1 MVGRYAYLMKTTKPH
16 NRSKTQRNVR
26 TRNMTKR
33 SRTSVIAAQKCEQE
47 EISAAAGGTVYTEG
61 QTGAAVCR
69 GQAAPVQY

>member
-1 MVGRYAYLMKTTKPH
+1 
-16 NRSKTQRNVR
+16 
-26 TRNMTKR
+26 MTKR
-33 SRTSVIAAQKCEQE
+33 SRTSVITAQKCEQE